1 MMLQSAFKFMVI
13 VLSTCLSIKIPA
25 APSPLRILLITGG
38 CCHDYAHQKDILKKG
53 IEARLNAVVTQVH
66 SDDSSTGPPLS
77 ILGNADYSNGY
88 DLVIHDECGSEI
100 SDPEIIKKVLKPHF
114 DGVPGVNLHCA
125 MHSYRVGNPNE
136 PATFKTP
143 HGLWFEYL
151 GLQSSAHG
159 PQEPIAIRFLEP
171 RNEITQ
177 GLKDWNTVKEELY
190 NNIQV
195 FSGTHPVARGAQI
208 NSGL

>member
-1 MMLQSAFKFMVI
+1 
-13 VLSTCLSIKIPA
+13 
-25 APSPLRILLITGG
+25 
-38 CCHDYAHQKDILKKG
+38 
-53 IEARLNAVVTQVH
+53 
-66 SDDSSTGPPLS
+66 
-77 ILGNADYSNGY
+77 
-88 DLVIHDECGSEI
+88 
-100 SDPEIIKKVLKPHF
+100 
-114 DGVPGVNLHCA
+114 
-125 MHSYRVGNPNE
+125 GNPNE

-151 GLQSSAHG
+151 GLQCSAHG

-208 NSGL
+208 FSENGLSRTNEFIVVWTSAYGPKKTRVFSTTIGHNTETVGDSRYLDLVARGILWA